1 MRKATL
7 LLLALGLAVATTAQA
22 SNPVRISQVY
32 GGGGGYYTCDYVEL
46 FNNSNAPVNIGG
58 WSVQYASAT
67 GASFGSATY
76 NYALIPS
83 GATIPACGYYLI
95 RGYCSSA
102 GIALPVTPDLAPSS
116 PATWTFNLSGTAGKV
131 ALFSDQVAGR
141 TCATAP
147 AVAVDLVG
155 YGTATCYETAA
166 APTSDVSS
174 VLVRASGG
182 AVDTDNNS
190 TDFSKLAEPW
200 PMHNSASAQNPV
212 CQQAPPAV
220 PTLVTPLD
228 GAIGVAVPATLTV
241 TVSDPDAD
249 ALTVQFYGRAVPPP
263 PAAPV
268 ATAGTFV
275 YSTSFQ
281 ANWGASGGATSYRLD
296 VATDNGFTSYVTG
309 YQDLTFSGTSRSV
322 VGLTPETPYYYR
334 VRAVGDGGTSGNS
347 NTITVTTS
355 TTPPVSTE
363 CELVLLPDTQ
373 EYTTQE
379 NGGIIAMFQ
388 AQTQWIVNS
397 HVDRNIVGV
406 AHEGDIT
413 DKWVATEYDRALTA
427 TNTLENPVT
436 TGLVDGIPYGMLMGN
451 HDDDNIALYNQYYG
465 VSRFSGRSYYGG
477 HYSTANDHNYMLVS
491 GAGLDFVVVSL
502 SYAPSSAVL
511 TWAKGVLDANP
522 SRVGI
527 VVSHSILN
535 EGGTQTTWTAE
546 GQTIY
551 DALKGTPNLRLMACG
566 HMSNFSGEGRRTD
579 TYGGYT
585 IHSML
590 ADYQDRGDGGG
601 GRLRILQFVPAEN
614 KVRVRT
620 YSPYTNVWEADADS
634 SSQFTLD
641 VDLSMPQPQAA
652 PASSQAVLADF
663 ALLGTVAGVPS
674 GSTASFLWDGL
685 DPLTEYEWYVKVSDG
700 YTPPVTGPAW
710 SFTTADNPTPTLLSR
725 FTASAV
731 ESGIELRWEFSEP
744 GSFSAVTVERAGQ
757 AEGPWTGVAVEQRDE
772 SGVNVALDRSAR
784 SGSTYWYRIA
794 ATFGSTRLTFGPI
807 EAVAGEVIREFAL
820 SRPWPNPTSGATRL
834 DFALPRDSRVSLGLY
849 DMQGRRVATLVEGAL
864 PAGRHQAVW
873 NGTTGGRSVPTG
885 IYFLRLQ
892 ARGVNLSRRLVVTR

>member
-7 LLLALGLAVATTAQA
+7 LLLALGLAAATTAHA

-76 NYALIPS
+76 NYALIPG

-131 ALFSDQVAGR
+131 ALFNDQVTGR
-141 TCATAP
+141 TCVTAP

-200 PMHNSASAQNPV
+200 PLHNSASARNPV
-212 CQQAPPAV
+212 CQQAPPAA
-220 PTLVTPLD
+220 PTLVAPLD

-355 TTPPVSTE
+355 TTPPPSAEFT
-363 CELVLLPDTQ
+363 LVLLPDTQ
-373 EYTTQE
+373 FYTGLQS
-379 NGGIIAMFQ
+379 GGTNAMFK
-388 AQTQWIVNS
+388 AQTQWVVNNRVS
-397 HVDRNIVGV
+397 RNIAAV
-406 AHEGDIT
+406 AHLGDVT
-413 DKWVATEYDRALTA
+413 EDDVADQWMRGDSAMKIV
-427 TNTLENPVT
+427 ENPAS
-436 TGLVDGIPYGMLMGN
+436 TGLPDGIPYVMNFGN
-451 HDDDNIALYNQYYG
+451 HDDNGGGTLFSQTFS
-465 VSRFSGRSYYGG
+465 VSRFSGRGYYGG
-477 HYSTANDHNYMLVS
+477 HYGTNNDNSYMLFS
-491 GAGLDFVVVSL
+491 AAGRDFVILSL
-502 SYAPSSAVL
+502 KYRPTADVL
-511 TWAKGVLDANP
+511 TWAHGVLAANP
-522 SRVGI
+522 TRLGI
-527 VVSHSILN
+527 VDTHSLISA
-535 EGGTQTTWTAE
+535 GGAWMTG
-546 GQTIY
+546 GQETY
-551 DALKGTPNLRLMACG
+551 DALKDRPNLILMVCG
-566 HMSNFSGEGRRTD
+566 HYAEPEARRTD
-579 TYGGYT
+579 VFEGRTVHT
-585 IHSML
+585 LLS
-590 ADYQDRGDGGG
+590 DYQSYPGGG
-601 GRLRILQFVPAEN
+601 NGYLRIMEFVPASN
-614 KVRVRT
+614 TVRVRT
-620 YSPYTNVWEADADS
+620 YSPYTNVWETDADS
-634 SSQFTLD
+634 SSQFTLS
-641 VDLSMPQPQAA
+641 VNLSTPQSQPQQAPEALLAA
-652 PASSQAVLADF
+652 ETAEAPLADF
-663 ALLGTVAGVPS
+663 ALLGTVTGVPS
-674 GSTASFLWDGL
+674 GSTASFDWDGL
-685 DPLTEYEWYVKVSDG
+685 DPLTEYQWYVTVSDG
-700 YTPPVTGPAW
+700 QASPVTGPTW
-710 SFTTADNPTPTLLSR
+710 QFTTSAPTAVEGSAHAGLALAPPAPNPARGTTR
-725 FTASAV
+725 FSFDLPRAMRVRLEVLDVQGRVVAALAEGDFGAGRHERAWDASVAGARASA
-731 ESGIELRWEFSEP
+731 
-744 GSFSAVTVERAGQ
+744 
-757 AEGPWTGVAVEQRDE
+757 
-772 SGVNVALDRSAR
+772 
-784 SGSTYWYRIA
+784 
-794 ATFGSTRLTFGPI
+794 
-807 EAVAGEVIREFAL
+807 
-820 SRPWPNPTSGATRL
+820 
-834 DFALPRDSRVSLGLY
+834 GLY
-849 DMQGRRVATLVEGAL
+849 FVRLVTPDGRLVRRVAL
-864 PAGRHQAVW
+864 
-873 NGTTGGRSVPTG
+873 
-885 IYFLRLQ
+885 LR
-892 ARGVNLSRRLVVTR
+892 